1 MNTAEYLRNLT
12 TSLYD
17 TLQTNEIAS
26 RVEFD
31 EACQEAEAAFNRCRD
46 DLSSIRIESVEVL
59 PIATYDLD
67 AVRVAV
73 SEASAEEADIMAD
86 KESFAGNFDDIT
98 LRRRIEME
106 NHVIAEEIF
115 SGAML
120 DGNSVCDLYEY
131 LRQTTTLLDDTYD
144 IPEEKSAAFS
154 DRAADMLAFLNDTV
168 AFGDMS
174 GQTVSSAAIACVTVA
189 DAGELGIHVPNDRF
203 AQLLSEKIEQDLSR
217 QRDPRTIEEDLENA
231 KTALPDRLQTVVDT
245 AQEVLHEASAS
256 AGFANEADA

>member
-1 MNTAEYLRNLT
+1 M
-12 TSLYD
+12 
-17 TLQTNEIAS
+17 
-26 RVEFD
+26 
-31 EACQEAEAAFNRCRD
+31 AA
-46 DLSSIRIESVEVL
+46 
-59 PIATYDLD
+59 
-67 AVRVAV
+67 
-73 SEASAEEADIMAD
+73 
-86 KESFAGNFDDIT
+86 KESFARNFDDIT

-120 DGNSVCDLYEY
+120 DGSSVCDLYEY